1 MERGSAWDLGE
12 GSSSSALVDELTK
25 RWEQLKPVILN
36 LYLEQDMH
44 LSTVVNIMR
53 NQHHFY
59 AV

>member
-1 MERGSAWDLGE
+1 MEQGSVPGFSQ
-12 GSSSSALVDELTK
+12 GSSSSAFVDELAK

-53 NQHHFY
+53 NQHHFH

>member
-1 MERGSAWDLGE
+1 MPGFSQ
-12 GSSSSALVDELTK
+12 GSSSSAFVDELAK

-53 NQHHFY
+53 NQHHFHG
-59 AV
+59 V